1 MECKLANAFE
11 EIFFI
16 SGLPRSGSTLLGS
29 ILRQNPALSAGMTSP
44 MYSLVNG
51 LLPRLSNAN
60 EFNAFISDEARL
72 RLLRGLFDNFY
83 ADLAGGTVFD
93 TNRHWTSKLSL
104 LLQLFPQTRFICCV
118 RPIPDIV
125 QSFES
130 LFSARP
136 AEISRMMNFEPE
148 TNVYTRADHLMTGGG
163 VVGFPLNA
171 LKDAAF
177 GPWSDRLMLIS
188 YANLCAR
195 PDEVMAG
202 VYEFLG
208 LEGFAHDFGDV
219 AFDAEAYDRGMGLPG
234 LHRVRRAVKAEPR
247 ELRLPPDLIVRLA
260 GPYFWEAPQPGVR
273 SHLAFARNVTAPA
286 ARRTVAAS

>member
-1 MECKLANAFE
+1 VADAFE
-11 EIFFI
+11 KIFFI

-29 ILRQNPALSAGMTSP
+29 ILRQNPALCAGMTSP

-72 RLLRGLFDNFY
+72 RLLRGLFHNFY
-83 ADLAGGTVFD
+83 ADLGGRIVVD

-104 LLQLFPQTRFICCV
+104 LLQLFPQTRFVCCV
-118 RPIPDIV
+118 RSIPEVV
-125 QSFES
+125 QSFEA
-130 LFSARP
+130 LFAARP

-148 TNVYTRADHLMTGGG
+148 TNVYTRADHLMTGAG

-171 LKDAAF
+171 LKEAFF

-195 PDEVMAG
+195 PDEVLKG
-202 VYEFLG
+202 VYEFLQ
-208 LEGFAHDFGDV
+208 LEGFAHDFGEV
-219 AFDAEAYDRGMGLPG
+219 AFDADAYDRGLGLPG
-234 LHRVRRAVKAEPR
+234 LHRIRQTVKAEPP
-247 ELRLPPDLIVRLA
+247 ELSLPPDLIARLA
-260 GPYFWEAPQPGVR
+260 GPYFWEIAQPGTR
-273 SHLAFARNVTAPA
+273 SHLAFARSVAAPA
-286 ARRTVAAS
+286 ARRPVPAA